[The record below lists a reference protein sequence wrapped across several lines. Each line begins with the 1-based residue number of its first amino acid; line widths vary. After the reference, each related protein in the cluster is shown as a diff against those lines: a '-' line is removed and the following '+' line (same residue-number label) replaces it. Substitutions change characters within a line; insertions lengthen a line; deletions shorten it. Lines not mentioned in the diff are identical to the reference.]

1 MEGYFVN
8 WVRLR
13 RLQPNSSLGD
23 RKTLLWEVQGTP
35 NAPASAVEDVGVDH
49 RRADV
54 PVAEK
59 FLDGPD
65 VVPFF
70 EEMGSERMPERVAG
84 DSLDESGKGGGLFHG
99 SLENRFVEVV
109 TIQASGTGVLEL
121 PCCGKYPLPAPLLLG
136 SWKFPIQ
143 SIREFNVTSAPRQ
156 ILFVL
161 SLDLIEVS
169 YQPLFDGGRQNGHA
183 VFASLSLSHDNL
195 PIPEIDVLY
204 S

>member
-1 MEGYFVN
+1 MN
-8 WVRLR
+8 RVRLR
-13 RLQPNSSLGD
+13 DLQPNPFPGA
-23 RKTLLWEVQGTP
+23 RKILLREVQGTP

-84 DSLDESGKGGGLFHG
+84 DPLGESGNFGGLLDG
-99 SLENRFVEVV
+99 PLENRFVEVV
-109 TIQASGTGVLEL
+109 TIQSTGECILVL
-121 PCCGKYPLPAPLLLG
+121 PCRGKYPLPAPLLLG
-136 SWKFPIQ
+136 SWIFPIQ
-143 SIREFNVTSAPRQ
+143 FIRKSNVTTAPRQ

-161 SLDLIEVS
+161 RLDLIES
-169 YQPLFDGGRQNGHA
+169 
-183 VFASLSLSHDNL
+183 SLVPRTSR
-195 PIPEIDVLY
+195 
-204 S
+204 